1 MFSIETVAILGATER
16 GTSCAVLSALAG
28 CAVRL
33 FDPSDAALDRAFE
46 AVRHSVEI
54 AWSSGAITRTERQR
68 ILDGVL
74 FTPDLEE
81 ALTGADLAVDALP
94 APEEEVLDRLAPLL
108 RATSAVAAA
117 GGAAPE
123 AIAARLPQA
132 GRVLSLRLVDVQGPV
147 PRVEVHA
154 APETSDHVL
163 ARAFDF
169 AERVNVAARTAPA
182 PRRGAR
188 AEATP

>member
-46 AVRHSVEI
+46 AVRHRVEI

-94 APEEEVLDRLAPLL
+94 APAEEILERLAPLL

-117 GGAAPE
+117 GEVAPE
-123 AIAARLPQA
+123 TIAARLPQA

-147 PRVEVHA
+147 PRVEVQA
-154 APETSDHVL
+154 ALDTSGHVL

-182 PRRGAR
+182 PRRGA
-188 AEATP
+188 AMEAIP